1 MPQIRPIVALLD
13 RTRTGLE
20 AATEAIPPNLWTR
33 APQPS
38 SWSAA
43 DVVAHL
49 TGVES
54 AITDGA
60 ARMIRNE
67 PRHVPFWRKLHPP
80 VVLVRWR
87 FFRAKTPIP
96 LDRKLLAEKEE
107 MLARLR
113 EVRTRT
119 LAFLEETAGRDLRAY
134 YWPHPFFGPLNF
146 YDWFRTMAYHEVR
159 HTKQIREIVEF
170 FQK

>member
-1 MPQIRPIVALLD
+1 MPEIRPIVALLD
-13 RTRTGLE
+13 RTRADLL
-20 AATEAIPPNLWTR
+20 AAAEAIPPDLWAR
-33 APQPS
+33 APQPG

-43 DVVAHL
+43 DVIAHL

-54 AITDGA
+54 AITEGA
-60 ARMIRNE
+60 ARMIQNE
-67 PRHVPFWRKLHPP
+67 PRRLPFWRKLHAP

-96 LDRKLLAEKEE
+96 LDGKLLAEKEE

-113 EVRTRT
+113 GARTRT
-119 LAFLEETAGRDLRAY
+119 LAFLEETESRDLRAY

-146 YDWFRTMAYHEVR
+146 YDWFRTMAHHEVR
-159 HTKQIREIVEF
+159 HTKQLREIVEF